1 MKRKS
6 LKKIVAMLLTLLL
19 LSMAIVSPSATFAA
33 ERALQWEYISV
44 VSFNIFFQITE
55 GSVCA
60 TVDLYD
66 DCLYAQ
72 GRITVYEEDGEG
84 GWTRIAMMIDDTLD
98 DCFGM
103 VCFFEATAYVD
114 YYATF
119 ELTAHG
125 QYTTETEFFEDY
137 DTCPPAS
144 G

>member
-1 MKRKS
+1 MKRK

-33 ERALQWEYISV
+33 EQSLQWEYICF

-60 TVDLYD
+60 TVDFYD
-66 DCLYAQ
+66 ECLYAQ

-84 GWTRIAMMIDDTLD
+84 GWTRIATMVEDTLD
-98 DCFGM
+98 VCLAM

>member
-84 GWTRIAMMIDDTLD
+84 GWTRIATMIDDTLD
-98 DCFGM
+98 PYFGM
-103 VCFFEATAYVD
+103 VCFFEATAYVE

-125 QYTTETEFFEDY
+125 QYSYETEFFEDY
-137 DTCPPAS
+137 STCPPAS

>member
-1 MKRKS
+1 MKRK

-33 ERALQWEYISV
+33 EQSLQWEYICF

-60 TVDLYD
+60 TVDFYD
-66 DCLYAQ
+66 ECLYAQ

-84 GWTRIAMMIDDTLD
+84 GWTRIATMVDDTLD
-98 DCFGM
+98 VCLAM
-103 VCFFEATAYVD
+103 VCFFESTAYVE

-125 QYTTETEFFEDY
+125 QYSYETEFFEDY
-137 DTCPPAS
+137 STCPPAS